1 MKMRNPHKN
10 LRNQQKNLRILMT
23 GIISDLRMR
32 NLQNLSILTAG
43 TNLRNQLKNLR
54 ILTLGVIFSVIMGT
68 ITVLGTSMRI
78 LTPGVILGTNSL
90 KNNLSHLM
98 TVLSPLMILLSHL
111 VILLSH
117 PILPGH
123 LILMNEQLNQLK
135 HFEEKKLKVM

>member
-1 MKMRNPHKN
+1 
-10 LRNQQKNLRILMT
+10 
-23 GIISDLRMR
+23 
-32 NLQNLSILTAG
+32 
-43 TNLRNQLKNLR
+43 
-54 ILTLGVIFSVIMGT
+54 MGT